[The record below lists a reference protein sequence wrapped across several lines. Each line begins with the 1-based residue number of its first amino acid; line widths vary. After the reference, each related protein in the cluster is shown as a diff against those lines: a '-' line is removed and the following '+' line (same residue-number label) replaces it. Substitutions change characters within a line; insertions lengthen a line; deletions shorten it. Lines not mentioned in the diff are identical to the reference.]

1 MVPGR
6 LRPQETGEALLDRL
20 RGGKA
25 DGSAPS
31 APAVRELRPAE
42 AAKDEGNKA
51 FARGDWLAA
60 AAQYSRWVGGAGSGG
75 AVRAVARC
83 RRRLG
88 PSWRLTNAC
97 RRQSRWQLL
106 ALAGPLHRAA
116 ACLPDCWRE
125 RSKCWRPPAT
135 LLAAIMLLQGPRAGP
150 GVKIAGRLPIQ
161 IEVARRRGVPRPPP
175 AERWNWTPA

>member
-75 AVRAVARC
+75 A
-83 RRRLG
+83 
-88 PSWRLTNAC
+88 S
-97 RRQSRWQLL
+97 
-106 ALAGPLHRAA
+106 ALCALWHGAGGGW
-116 ACLPDCWRE
+116 D
-125 RSKCWRPPAT
+125 PP
-135 LLAAIMLLQGPRAGP
+135 GD
-150 GVKIAGRLPIQ
+150 
-161 IEVARRRGVPRPPP
+161 
-175 AERWNWTPA
+175 